1 MRQSINRKKLLC
13 LLILAFLAAAGYMT
27 IGVKFAN
34 SKLASY
40 AMRIRTP
47 KLLAML
53 VTAYAIGAASIVFQ
67 SIINNTIVTPCL
79 LGMNALYTLIHT
91 AVFFV
96 AGSASYLATHANAF
110 FMVDLLVMGV
120 VATVIYGYLFRKTN
134 HNVLY
139 VLLIGTVLTSF
150 FSSVQTTMTRMMD
163 PNEYDALL
171 NRLVASFFQRQFRNP
186 HHWHRSAD
194 CRCRCA
200 QKRACAAGCS
210 YAGQGTG
217 RQSRRGL

>member
-13 LLILAFLAAAGYMT
+13 LLILALLAAVGYMT

-91 AVFFV
+91 AVFFCRRF
-96 AGSASYLATHANAF
+96 GKLSGNTCQRFL
-110 FMVDLLVMGV
+110 
-120 VATVIYGYLFRKTN
+120 YG
-134 HNVLY
+134 
-139 VLLIGTVLTSF
+139 
-150 FSSVQTTMTRMMD
+150 
-163 PNEYDALL
+163 
-171 NRLVASFFQRQFRNP
+171 
-186 HHWHRSAD
+186 RSAGD
-194 CRCRCA
+194 GRRRDSHIRIFVSQDQPQCA
-200 QKRACAAGCS
+200 LCAADRYGFNFVFFKRTDHDDS
-210 YAGQGTG
+210 HDG
-217 RQSRRGL
+217 S